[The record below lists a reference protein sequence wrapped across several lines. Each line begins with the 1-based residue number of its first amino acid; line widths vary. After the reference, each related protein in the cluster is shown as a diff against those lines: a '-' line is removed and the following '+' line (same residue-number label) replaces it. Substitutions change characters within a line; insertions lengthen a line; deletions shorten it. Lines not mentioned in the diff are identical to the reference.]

1 MAKIPDKPDQ
11 IFEEF
16 TSDYKQIFGDDLK
29 SIILYGS
36 AARGEYIPKKSD
48 INFLVILSDVGI
60 ERFPEALDTVKK
72 WEKLKVAIPLLLTE
86 KYIENSLDSFP
97 IEFLNLSS
105 HYRVIFGKDV
115 FDGIKLDRNDLR
127 LQVERELKGKLLN
140 LRQAYFQAAKDP
152 KSADLLIKESFGTF
166 LSLFPAILHLKE
178 ESISSSS
185 LENIRRTA
193 LIFKL
198 DPQVFERLY
207 RIKQGNEKLKKS
219 ESLDFLRKYIKQ
231 IRSLALQADAL

>member
-16 TSDYKQIFGDDLK
+16 TSDYKQIFGDDLI

-48 INFLVILSDVGI
+48 INFLVILSDDGI

-72 WEKLKVAIPLLLTE
+72 WEKRKVSIPLLLTE

-105 HYRVIFGKDV
+105 HYKVIFGKDV

-166 LSLFPAILHLKE
+166 LSLFPAILNLKA

-185 LENIRRTA
+185 LENIKRTA

-198 DPQVFERLY
+198 DPQVFEKLY

-231 IRSLALQADAL
+231 IRSLALQADTL